1 MEYAMKSIKIGSGA
15 GYSDDRLQPALDI
28 IQHGEVDYIVF
39 ECLAERT
46 IAIAQQRKM
55 NNPKQGYDSLLEYRM
70 EQVLPLCVKNKVK
83 IVTNM
88 GAANPEAAAEMI
100 KNIAQNQGL
109 HNLKIAAV
117 TGDDVF
123 SRISYYQNETLL
135 ENKKQIKDLGSSIVS
150 ANAYIGAQGIVQALE
165 AGADIVI
172 TGRAADPSL
181 FLGPMMYEFSWSF
194 EDTELLGKGTIGG
207 HLMECGAQIT
217 GGYFADPGYK
227 EVPELWNV
235 GFPIM
240 EVDEKGDYKIT
251 KLDDAGGLVSLATV
265 KEQLLYEIHDPSNYL
280 TPDVIADFTNIQV
293 EEVESNVIRVFGG
306 SGKPKTGLLKTS
318 IGYKDGYIAEAEIS
332 YGGSGSVQRANLA
345 KEIIQKRLAAQN
357 IEPTEIRYDFIG
369 LNSLYGNKI
378 LSTQEADEVRL
389 RIAARVGDDV
399 MAKAVI
405 REVESLYTNGPA
417 GGGGIRSN
425 IKEIV
430 SIGSILIPEADTDI
444 KISYRE
450 VT

>member
-1 MEYAMKSIKIGSGA
+1 MKSIKIGSGA
-15 GYSDDRLQPALDI
+15 GYSDDRLEPALDI
-28 IQHGEVDYIVF
+28 IRDGDVDYIVF

-55 NNPKQGYDSLLEYRM
+55 KDSKQGYDSLLEYRM
-70 EQVLPLCVKNKVK
+70 AQVLPLCVENNVK

-88 GAANPEAAAEMI
+88 GAANPKAAAEMV
-100 KNIAQNQGL
+100 KQIAEKQGL
-109 HNLKIAAV
+109 HHLKIAAV

-123 SRISYYQNETLL
+123 PKIERYQNETLL
-135 ENKKQIKDLGSSIVS
+135 ENGKQIKELGSSIVS
-150 ANAYIGAQGIVQALE
+150 ANAYIGAAGIVQALK

-181 FLGPMMYEFSWSF
+181 FLGPMMYEFGWSF
-194 EDTELLGKGTIGG
+194 ENAELLGKGTIGG

-240 EVDEKGDYKIT
+240 EVTENGEYHIT
-251 KLDDAGGLVSLATV
+251 KLANAGGLVSLATV
-265 KEQLLYEIHDPSNYL
+265 KEQLLYEIHDPANYL
-280 TPDVIADFTNIQV
+280 TPDVIADFSSVQV
-293 EEVESNVIRVFGG
+293 EEVAKDVVKVFGG
-306 SGKPKTGLLKTS
+306 SGKLKTGLLKTS

-332 YGGSGSVQRANLA
+332 YGGAGSVERAKLA
-345 KEIIQKRLAAQN
+345 KTIMQKRLAAQD
-357 IEPTEIRYDFIG
+357 IEPIEIRYDFIG
-369 LNSLYGNKI
+369 LNSLYANE
-378 LSTQEADEVRL
+378 TFDMQEAPETRL
-389 RIAARVGDDV
+389 RIAARTEEE
-399 MAKAVI
+399 AVANTI
-405 REVESLYTNGPA
+405 VREAMSLYTNGPA

-430 SIGSILIPEADTDI
+430 SIGSILIPEPDTDI
-444 KISYRE
+444 NVSYWE
-450 VT
+450 V

>member
-1 MEYAMKSIKIGSGA
+1 MKSIKIGSGA
-15 GYSDDRLQPALDI
+15 GYSDDRLEPALDI
-28 IQHGEVDYIVF
+28 IRDGDVDYIVF

-55 NNPKQGYDSLLEYRM
+55 KDSKQGYDSLLEYRM
-70 EQVLPLCVKNKVK
+70 AQVLPLCVENNVK

-88 GAANPEAAAEMI
+88 GAANPKAAAEMV
-100 KNIAQNQGL
+100 KQIAEKQGL
-109 HNLKIAAV
+109 HHLKIAAV

-123 SRISYYQNETLL
+123 PKIERYQNETLL
-135 ENKKQIKDLGSSIVS
+135 ENGKQIKELGSSIVS
-150 ANAYIGAQGIVQALE
+150 ANAYIGAAGIVQALK

-181 FLGPMMYEFSWSF
+181 FLGPMMYEFGWSF
-194 EDTELLGKGTIGG
+194 ENAELLGKGTIGG

-240 EVDEKGDYKIT
+240 EVTENGEYHIT
-251 KLDDAGGLVSLATV
+251 KLANAGGLVSLATV
-265 KEQLLYEIHDPSNYL
+265 KEQLLYEIHDPANYL
-280 TPDVIADFTNIQV
+280 TPDVIADFSSVQV
-293 EEVESNVIRVFGG
+293 EEVAKDVVKVFGG

-332 YGGSGSVQRANLA
+332 YGGAGSVERAKLA
-345 KEIIQKRLAAQN
+345 KTIMEKRLAAQG
-357 IEPTEIRYDFIG
+357 IEPIEMRYDFIG
-369 LNSLYGNKI
+369 LNSLYANE
-378 LSTQEADEVRL
+378 TFDMQEAPETRL
-389 RIAARVGDDV
+389 RIAARTEDE
-399 MAKAVI
+399 AVANAI
-405 REVESLYTNGPA
+405 VREAMSLYTNGPA

-430 SIGSILIPEADTDI
+430 SIGSILIPEPDTDI
-444 KISYRE
+444 NVSYWE
-450 VT
+450 V

>member
-1 MEYAMKSIKIGSGA
+1 MKSIRIGSGA

-28 IQHGEVDYIVF
+28 IQQGEVDYIVF

-55 NNPKQGYDSLLEYRM
+55 QNPEEGYDSLLEYRM
-70 EQVLPLCVKNKVK
+70 QQVLPLCAKKGVK
-83 IVTNM
+83 IITNM
-88 GAANPEAAAEMI
+88 GAANPEAAAKLI
-100 KNIAQNQGL
+100 KQIAQKQDL

-117 TGDDVF
+117 TGDDVL
-123 SRISYYQNETLL
+123 STINQYQDKKLL
-135 ENKKQIKDLGSSIVS
+135 ENNRPIKELGSTIVS
-150 ANAYIGAQGIVQALE
+150 ANAYIGAQGIVQALK

-181 FLGPMMYEFSWSF
+181 FLAPMIYEFGWSF
-194 EDTELLGKGTIGG
+194 ADTERLGKGTIGG
-207 HLMECGAQIT
+207 HLMECGAQVT

-240 EVDEKGDYKIT
+240 QIDEKGDYHIT
-251 KLDDAGGLVSLATV
+251 KLKNSGGVVSLATV
-265 KEQLLYEIHDPSNYL
+265 KEQLLYEIHDPANYL
-280 TPDVIADFTNIQV
+280 TPDVVADFSSIQI
-293 EEVESNVIRVFGG
+293 EEVKDNVVKVSGG
-306 SGKPKTGLLKTS
+306 SGKTKTGLLKTS
-318 IGYKDGYIAEAEIS
+318 IGYKEGYIAEAEIS
-332 YGGSGSVQRANLA
+332 YGGSGSVARAKLA
-345 KEIIQKRLAAQN
+345 KEIIQKRLAAQK
-357 IEPTEIRYDFIG
+357 IVPLEMRYDFIG
-369 LNSLYGNKI
+369 VNSLYGNEVVD
-378 LSTQEADEVRL
+378 SQEMLEVRL
-389 RIAARVGDDV
+389 RIAARTEDYVT
-399 MAKAVI
+399 AKAIV

-444 KISYRE
+444 NISYHE
-450 VT
+450 VR

>member
-1 MEYAMKSIKIGSGA
+1 MKSIRIGSGA

-28 IQHGEVDYIVF
+28 IQYGEVDYIVF

-55 NNPKQGYDSLLEYRM
+55 KNIKEGYDSLLEYRM
-70 EQVLPLCVKNKVK
+70 EQVLPLCVEKNVK

-88 GAANPEAAAEMI
+88 GAANPEAAAERV
-100 KNIAQNQGL
+100 KQIAQKQGL

-117 TGDDVF
+117 TGDDVL
-123 SRISYYQNETLL
+123 SRIDRYQDQKLL
-135 ENKKQIKDLGSSIVS
+135 ENNKHIKELGSAIVS
-150 ANAYIGAQGIVQALE
+150 ANAYIGARGIVEALE
-165 AGADIVI
+165 AGADIII

-181 FLGPMMYEFSWSF
+181 FLAPMIYEFGWSF
-194 EDTELLGKGTIGG
+194 ADTELLGKGTIGG

-240 EVDEKGDYKIT
+240 EVDEKGDYYIT
-251 KLDDAGGLVSLATV
+251 KLNDSGGVVSLATV
-265 KEQLLYEIHDPSNYL
+265 KEQLLYEIHDPANYL
-280 TPDVIADFTNIQV
+280 TPDVIADFSNVQV
-293 EEVESNVIRVFGG
+293 EEVEDNVVKVFGG
-306 SGKPKTGLLKTS
+306 SGKKKTGLLKTS
-318 IGYKDGYIAEAEIS
+318 IGYKEGYIAEAEIS
-332 YGGSGSVQRANLA
+332 YGGSGSVKRARLA
-345 KEIIQKRLAAQN
+345 KEIIQKRLAAEN
-357 IEPTEIRYDFIG
+357 IEPVEIRYDFIG
-369 LNSLYGNKI
+369 LNSLYGNDI
-378 LSTQEADEVRL
+378 PNTQEMLEVRL
-389 RIAARVGDDV
+389 RVAARAEDDV
-399 MAKAVI
+399 IAKAIV

-450 VT
+450 VK

>member
-1 MEYAMKSIKIGSGA
+1 MKSIKIGSGA

-28 IQHGEVDYIVF
+28 IQYGKVDYIVF

-55 NNPKQGYDSLLEYRM
+55 KNPKEGYDSLLEYRM
-70 EQVLPLCVKNKVK
+70 EQVLPLCAKNKVK

-88 GAANPEAAAEMI
+88 GAANPEAAAEMV
-100 KNIAQNQGL
+100 KNIAQKQGL
-109 HNLKIAAV
+109 HDLKIAAV

-123 SRISYYQNETLL
+123 STIDRYQNEEML
-135 ENKKQIKDLGSSIVS
+135 ENNIQIKALGSAIVS
-150 ANAYIGAQGIVQALE
+150 ANAYIGARGIVQALE

-172 TGRAADPSL
+172 TGRASDPSL
-181 FLGPMMYEFSWSF
+181 FLGPMVYEFGWSF
-194 EDTELLGKGTIGG
+194 EDAELLGKGTIGG

-240 EVDEKGDYKIT
+240 EVDEKGDYRIT

-265 KEQLLYEIHDPSNYL
+265 KEQLLYEIHDPANYL
-280 TPDVIADFTNIQV
+280 TPDVIADFSNIQV
-293 EEVESNVIRVFGG
+293 EEVESNVVKVFGG

-389 RIAARVGDDV
+389 RIATRVENDV
-399 MAKAVI
+399 MAEAII

-425 IKEIV
+425 IKEMV
-430 SIGSILIPEADTDI
+430 SIGSILIPEEDTNI
-444 KISYRE
+444 KISYCE
-450 VT
+450 VK

>member
-1 MEYAMKSIKIGSGA
+1 MKSIKIGSGA
-15 GYSDDRLQPALDI
+15 GYSDDRLEPALDI
-28 IQHGEVDYIVF
+28 IRDGDVDYIVF

-55 NNPKQGYDSLLEYRM
+55 KDSKQGYDSLLEYRM
-70 EQVLPLCVKNKVK
+70 AQVLPLCVENNVK

-88 GAANPEAAAEMI
+88 GAANPKAAAEMV
-100 KNIAQNQGL
+100 KQIAEKQGL
-109 HNLKIAAV
+109 HHLKIAAV

-123 SRISYYQNETLL
+123 PKIERYQNETLL
-135 ENKKQIKDLGSSIVS
+135 ENGKQIKELGSSIVS
-150 ANAYIGAQGIVQALE
+150 ANAYIGAAGIVQALK

-181 FLGPMMYEFSWSF
+181 FLGPMMYEFGWSF
-194 EDTELLGKGTIGG
+194 ENAELLGKGTIGG

-240 EVDEKGDYKIT
+240 EVTENGEYHIT
-251 KLDDAGGLVSLATV
+251 KLANAGGLVSLATV
-265 KEQLLYEIHDPSNYL
+265 KEQLLYEIHDPANYL
-280 TPDVIADFTNIQV
+280 TPDVIADFSSVQV
-293 EEVESNVIRVFGG
+293 EEVAKDVVKVFGG

-332 YGGSGSVQRANLA
+332 YGGAGSVERAKLA
-345 KEIIQKRLAAQN
+345 KTIMEKRLAAQG
-357 IEPTEIRYDFIG
+357 IEPIEMRYDFIG
-369 LNSLYGNKI
+369 LNSLYANEVFD
-378 LSTQEADEVRL
+378 TQEVSETRL
-389 RIAARVGDDV
+389 RIAARTEDE
-399 MAKAVI
+399 AVANAI
-405 REVESLYTNGPA
+405 VREAMSLYTNGPA

-430 SIGSILIPEADTDI
+430 SIGSILIPEPDTDI
-444 KISYRE
+444 HVSYWE
-450 VT
+450 V

>member
-1 MEYAMKSIKIGSGA
+1 MKSIKIGSGA
-15 GYSDDRLQPALDI
+15 GYSDDRLEPALDI
-28 IQHGEVDYIVF
+28 IRDGDVDYIVF

-55 NNPKQGYDSLLEYRM
+55 KDSKQGYDSLLEYRM
-70 EQVLPLCVKNKVK
+70 AQVLPLCVENNVK

-88 GAANPEAAAEMI
+88 GAANPKAAAEMV
-100 KNIAQNQGL
+100 KQIAEKEGL
-109 HNLKIAAV
+109 HHLKIAAV

-123 SRISYYQNETLL
+123 PKIERYQNETLL
-135 ENKKQIKDLGSSIVS
+135 ENGKQIKELGSSIVS
-150 ANAYIGAQGIVQALE
+150 ANAYIGAAGIVQALK

-181 FLGPMMYEFSWSF
+181 FLGPMMYEFGWSF
-194 EDTELLGKGTIGG
+194 ENAELLGKGTIGG

-240 EVDEKGDYKIT
+240 EVTENGEYHIT
-251 KLDDAGGLVSLATV
+251 KLAHAGGLVSLATV
-265 KEQLLYEIHDPSNYL
+265 KEQLLYEIHDPANYL
-280 TPDVIADFTNIQV
+280 TPDVIADFSSVQV
-293 EEVESNVIRVFGG
+293 EEVAKDVVKVFGG
-306 SGKPKTGLLKTS
+306 SGKLKTGLLQTS

-332 YGGSGSVQRANLA
+332 YGGAGSVERAKLA
-345 KEIIQKRLAAQN
+345 KTIMQKRLAAQD
-357 IEPTEIRYDFIG
+357 IEPIEIRYDFIG
-369 LNSLYGNKI
+369 LNSLYANE
-378 LSTQEADEVRL
+378 TFDMQEAPETRL
-389 RIAARVGDDV
+389 RIAARTEDE
-399 MAKAVI
+399 AVANTI
-405 REVESLYTNGPA
+405 VREAMSLYTNGPA

-430 SIGSILIPEADTDI
+430 SIGSILIPEPDTDI
-444 KISYRE
+444 NVSYWE
-450 VT
+450 V

>member
-1 MEYAMKSIKIGSGA
+1 MKSIKIGSGA
-15 GYSDDRLQPALDI
+15 GYSDDRLEPALDI
-28 IQHGEVDYIVF
+28 IRYGNVDYIVF

-55 NNPKQGYDSLLEYRM
+55 KNPKAGYDSLLEYRM
-70 EQVLPLCVKNKVK
+70 EQVLPLCAEKKVK

-88 GAANPEAAAEMI
+88 GAANPQAAAEMV
-100 KNIAQNQGL
+100 KQIAEKKGL

-123 SRISYYQNETLL
+123 SEIGRYQNETLL
-135 ENKKQIKDLGSSIVS
+135 ENDRSIKDLGSSIVS
-150 ANAYIGAQGIVQALE
+150 ANAYIGAKGIVQALE

-181 FLGPMMYEFSWSF
+181 FLALMMYEFGWSF
-194 EDTELLGKGTIGG
+194 DDAELLGKGTIGG

-227 EVPELWNV
+227 DVPELWNV

-240 EVDEKGDYKIT
+240 EVDEKGDYQIT
-251 KLDDAGGLVSLATV
+251 KLKDAGGLVSLATV
-265 KEQLLYEIHDPSNYL
+265 KEQLLYEIHDPANYL
-280 TPDVIADFTNIQV
+280 TPDVVADFTNVQV
-293 EEVESNVIRVFGG
+293 EEIADDSVKVFGG

-318 IGYKDGYIAEAEIS
+318 IGYKEGYIAEAEIS
-332 YGGSGSVQRANLA
+332 YGGAGSVARAKLA
-345 KEIIQKRLAAQN
+345 KSIIEKRLAAQN
-357 IEPTEIRYDFIG
+357 IEPIEMRYDFIG
-369 LNSLYGNKI
+369 LNSLYGNA
-378 LSTQEADEVRL
+378 LSRTQEAPEARL
-389 RIAARVGDDV
+389 RVAARTDDERT
-399 MAKAVI
+399 AKAIV

-430 SIGSILIPEADTDI
+430 SIGSILIPEEDTDI
-444 KISYRE
+444 NVSYWE
-450 VT
+450 VI

>member
-1 MEYAMKSIKIGSGA
+1 MKSIRIGSGA

-28 IQHGEVDYIVF
+28 IQYGEVDYIVF

-55 NNPKQGYDSLLEYRM
+55 KNIKEGYDSLLEYRM
-70 EQVLPLCVKNKVK
+70 EQVLPLCVEKNVK

-88 GAANPEAAAEMI
+88 GAANPEAAAERV
-100 KNIAQNQGL
+100 KQIAQKQGL

-117 TGDDVF
+117 TGDDVL
-123 SRISYYQNETLL
+123 SRIDRYQDQKLL
-135 ENKKQIKDLGSSIVS
+135 ENNKHIKELGSAIVS
-150 ANAYIGAQGIVQALE
+150 ANAYIGARGIVEALE
-165 AGADIVI
+165 AGADIII

-181 FLGPMMYEFSWSF
+181 FLAPMIYEFGWSF
-194 EDTELLGKGTIGG
+194 ADTELLGKGTIGG

-240 EVDEKGDYKIT
+240 EVDEKGDYYIT
-251 KLDDAGGLVSLATV
+251 KLNDSGGVVSLATV
-265 KEQLLYEIHDPSNYL
+265 KEQLLYEIHDPANYL
-280 TPDVIADFTNIQV
+280 TPDVIADFSNVQV
-293 EEVESNVIRVFGG
+293 EEVEDNVVKVFGG
-306 SGKPKTGLLKTS
+306 SGKKKTGLLKTS
-318 IGYKDGYIAEAEIS
+318 IGYKEGYIAEAEIS
-332 YGGSGSVQRANLA
+332 YGGSGSVKRARLA
-345 KEIIQKRLAAQN
+345 KEIIQKRLAAEN
-357 IEPTEIRYDFIG
+357 IEPVEIRYDFIG
-369 LNSLYGNKI
+369 LNSLYGNDI
-378 LSTQEADEVRL
+378 PNTQEMLEVRL
-389 RIAARVGDDV
+389 RVAARAEDDV
-399 MAKAVI
+399 IAKAIV

-444 KISYRE
+444 KISYCE
-450 VT
+450 VK

>member
-1 MEYAMKSIKIGSGA
+1 MKSIRIGSGA
-15 GYSDDRLQPALDI
+15 GYSDDRLEPALDI
-28 IQHGEVDYIVF
+28 IRDGDVDYIVF

-55 NNPKQGYDSLLEYRM
+55 KESKQGYDSLLEYRM
-70 EQVLPLCVKNKVK
+70 AQVLPLCVENNVK

-88 GAANPEAAAEMI
+88 GAANPKAAAEMV
-100 KNIAQNQGL
+100 KQIAEKQGL
-109 HNLKIAAV
+109 HHLKIAAV

-123 SRISYYQNETLL
+123 PKIERYQNETLL
-135 ENKKQIKDLGSSIVS
+135 ENGKQIKELGSSIVS
-150 ANAYIGAQGIVQALE
+150 ANAYIGAAGIVQALK

-181 FLGPMMYEFSWSF
+181 FLGPMMYEFGWSF
-194 EDTELLGKGTIGG
+194 ENAELLGKGTIGG

-240 EVDEKGDYKIT
+240 EVTENGEYHIT
-251 KLDDAGGLVSLATV
+251 KLANAGGLVSLATV
-265 KEQLLYEIHDPSNYL
+265 KEQLLYEIHDPANYL
-280 TPDVIADFTNIQV
+280 TPDVIADFSSVQV
-293 EEVESNVIRVFGG
+293 EEVAKDVVKVFGG

-332 YGGSGSVQRANLA
+332 YGGAGSVERAKLA
-345 KEIIQKRLAAQN
+345 KTVMEKRLAAQD
-357 IEPTEIRYDFIG
+357 IEPIEIRYDFIG
-369 LNSLYGNKI
+369 LNSLYANK
-378 LSTQEADEVRL
+378 TFDMQEAPETRL
-389 RIAARVGDDV
+389 RIAARTEDE
-399 MAKAVI
+399 AVANAI
-405 REVESLYTNGPA
+405 VREAMSLYTNGPA

-430 SIGSILIPEADTDI
+430 SIGSILIFEADTDI
-444 KISYRE
+444 NVSYWE
-450 VT
+450 V

>member
-1 MEYAMKSIKIGSGA
+1 MKSIKIGSGA
-15 GYSDDRLQPALDI
+15 GYSDDRLEPALDI
-28 IQHGEVDYIVF
+28 IRDGDVDYIVF

-55 NNPKQGYDSLLEYRM
+55 KDSKQGYDSLLEYRM
-70 EQVLPLCVKNKVK
+70 AQVLPLCVENNVK

-88 GAANPEAAAEMI
+88 GAANPKAAAEMV
-100 KNIAQNQGL
+100 KQIAEKQGL
-109 HNLKIAAV
+109 HHLKIAAV

-123 SRISYYQNETLL
+123 PKIERYQNETLL
-135 ENKKQIKDLGSSIVS
+135 ENGKQIKELGSSIVS
-150 ANAYIGAQGIVQALE
+150 ANAYIGAAGIVQALK

-181 FLGPMMYEFSWSF
+181 FLGPMMYEFGWSF
-194 EDTELLGKGTIGG
+194 ENAELLGKGTIGG

-240 EVDEKGDYKIT
+240 EVTENGEYHIT
-251 KLDDAGGLVSLATV
+251 KLEKAGGLVSLATV
-265 KEQLLYEIHDPSNYL
+265 KEQLLYEIHDPANYL
-280 TPDVIADFTNIQV
+280 TPDVIADFSSVQV
-293 EEVESNVIRVFGG
+293 EEVAKDVVKVFGG

-332 YGGSGSVQRANLA
+332 YGGAGSVERAKLA
-345 KEIIQKRLAAQN
+345 KTIMQKRLAAQD
-357 IEPTEIRYDFIG
+357 IEPIEMRYDFIG
-369 LNSLYGNKI
+369 LNSLYANEVFD
-378 LSTQEADEVRL
+378 TQEVSETRL
-389 RIAARVGDDV
+389 RIAARTEDE
-399 MAKAVI
+399 AVANAI
-405 REVESLYTNGPA
+405 VREAMSLYTNGPA

-430 SIGSILIPEADTDI
+430 SIGSILIPEPDTDI
-444 KISYRE
+444 NVSYWE
-450 VT
+450 V

>member
-1 MEYAMKSIKIGSGA
+1 MKSIKIGSGA
-15 GYSDDRLQPALDI
+15 GYSDDRLEPALDI
-28 IQHGEVDYIVF
+28 IRDGDVDYIVF

-55 NNPKQGYDSLLEYRM
+55 KDSKQGYDSLLEYRM
-70 EQVLPLCVKNKVK
+70 AQVLPLCVENNVK

-88 GAANPEAAAEMI
+88 GAANPKAAAEMV
-100 KNIAQNQGL
+100 KQIAEKQGL
-109 HNLKIAAV
+109 HHLKIAAV

-123 SRISYYQNETLL
+123 PKIERYQNETLL
-135 ENKKQIKDLGSSIVS
+135 ENGKQIKELGSSIVS
-150 ANAYIGAQGIVQALE
+150 ANAYIGAAGIVQALK

-181 FLGPMMYEFSWSF
+181 FLGPMMYEFGWSF
-194 EDTELLGKGTIGG
+194 ENAELLGKGTIGG

-240 EVDEKGDYKIT
+240 EVTENGEYHIT
-251 KLDDAGGLVSLATV
+251 KLANAGGLVSLATV
-265 KEQLLYEIHDPSNYL
+265 KEQLLYEIHDPANYL
-280 TPDVIADFTNIQV
+280 TPDVIADFSSVQV
-293 EEVESNVIRVFGG
+293 EEVAKDVVKVCGG

-332 YGGSGSVQRANLA
+332 YGGAGSVERAKLA
-345 KEIIQKRLAAQN
+345 KTIIKKRLAAQG
-357 IEPTEIRYDFIG
+357 IEPIEIRYDFIG
-369 LNSLYGNKI
+369 LNSLYANEVFD
-378 LSTQEADEVRL
+378 TQEVYETRL
-389 RIAARVGDDV
+389 RIAARTEDE
-399 MAKAVI
+399 AVANAI
-405 REVESLYTNGPA
+405 VREAMSLYTNGPA

-430 SIGSILIPEADTDI
+430 SIGSILIPEPDTDI
-444 KISYRE
+444 NVSYWE
-450 VT
+450 V

>member
-1 MEYAMKSIKIGSGA
+1 MKSIKIGSGA
-15 GYSDDRLQPALDI
+15 GYSDDRLEPALDI
-28 IQHGEVDYIVF
+28 IRYGNVDYIVF

-55 NNPKQGYDSLLEYRM
+55 KNPKAGYDSLLEYRM
-70 EQVLPLCVKNKVK
+70 EQVLPLCAEKKVK

-88 GAANPEAAAEMI
+88 GAANPQAAAEMV
-100 KNIAQNQGL
+100 KQIAEKKGL

-123 SRISYYQNETLL
+123 SEIGRYQNKTLL
-135 ENKKQIKDLGSSIVS
+135 ENDRSIKDLGSSIVS
-150 ANAYIGAQGIVQALE
+150 ANAYIGAKGIVQALE

-181 FLGPMMYEFSWSF
+181 FLAPMMYEFGWSF
-194 EDTELLGKGTIGG
+194 DDAELLGKGTIGG

-227 EVPELWNV
+227 DVPELWNV

-240 EVDEKGDYKIT
+240 EVDEKGDYQIT
-251 KLDDAGGLVSLATV
+251 KLKDAGGLVSLATV
-265 KEQLLYEIHDPSNYL
+265 KEQLLYEIHDPANYL
-280 TPDVIADFTNIQV
+280 TPDVIADFTNVQV
-293 EEVESNVIRVFGG
+293 EEIADDSVKVFAG

-318 IGYKDGYIAEAEIS
+318 IGYKEGYIAEAEIS
-332 YGGSGSVQRANLA
+332 YGGAGSVARAKLA
-345 KEIIQKRLAAQN
+345 KTIIEKRLAAQN
-357 IEPTEIRYDFIG
+357 IEPIEMRYDFIG
-369 LNSLYGNKI
+369 LNSLYGNA
-378 LSTQEADEVRL
+378 LSRTQEAPEARL
-389 RIAARVGDDV
+389 RVAARTDDERT
-399 MAKAVI
+399 AKAIV

-430 SIGSILIPEADTDI
+430 SIGSILIPEEDTDI
-444 KISYRE
+444 NVSYWE
-450 VT
+450 VI

>member
-1 MEYAMKSIKIGSGA
+1 MKSIKIGSGA
-15 GYSDDRLQPALDI
+15 GYSDDRLEPALDI
-28 IQHGEVDYIVF
+28 IRHGNVDYIVF

-55 NNPKQGYDSLLEYRM
+55 KKPNEGYDRLLEYRM
-70 EQVLPLCVKNKVK
+70 EQVLPLCVEKKVK
-83 IVTNM
+83 VVTNM
-88 GAANPEAAAEMI
+88 GAANPKGAAEMI
-100 KNIAQNQGL
+100 KQIAEQQGL

-123 SRISYYQNETLL
+123 SEIERYQNETLL
-135 ENKKQIKDLGSSIVS
+135 ENDKQVRDLGSSIVS
-150 ANAYIGAQGIVQALE
+150 ANAYIGAAGIVQALE

-181 FLGPMMYEFSWSF
+181 FLAPMIYEFGWSF
-194 EDTELLGKGTIGG
+194 ANASILGKGTIGG
-207 HLMECGAQIT
+207 HLMECAAQIT

-240 EVDEKGDYKIT
+240 EVDEKGDYHIT
-251 KLDDAGGLVSLATV
+251 KLADAGGLVSLATV
-265 KEQLLYEIHDPSNYL
+265 KEQLLYEIHDPANYL
-280 TPDVIADFTNIQV
+280 TPDVIADFSGVQV
-293 EEVESNVIRVFGG
+293 EEVADDVVKVSGG

-332 YGGSGSVQRANLA
+332 YGGSGSVERAKLA
-345 KEIIQKRLAAQN
+345 KSIIEKRLAAQN
-357 IEPTEIRYDFIG
+357 IDPVEMRYDFIG
-369 LNSLYGNKI
+369 LNSLYENA
-378 LSTQEADEVRL
+378 LLNTQEVSETRL
-389 RIAARVGDDV
+389 RMAARTDDRATANAIV
-399 MAKAVI
+399 
-405 REVESLYTNGPA
+405 REVMSLYTNGPA

-430 SIGSILIPEADTDI
+430 SIGSILIPEKDTDI
-444 KISYRE
+444 NVSYWE
-450 VT
+450 VI

>member
-1 MEYAMKSIKIGSGA
+1 MKSIKIGSGA

-28 IQHGEVDYIVF
+28 IRYGEVDYIVF

-181 FLGPMMYEFSWSF
+181 FLGPMMYEFGWSF

>member
-1 MEYAMKSIKIGSGA
+1 MKSIKIGSGA

>member
-1 MEYAMKSIKIGSGA
+1 MKSIKIGSGA
-15 GYSDDRLQPALDI
+15 GYSDDRLEPALDI
-28 IQHGEVDYIVF
+28 IRDGDVDYIVF

-55 NNPKQGYDSLLEYRM
+55 KDSKQGYDSLLEYRM
-70 EQVLPLCVKNKVK
+70 AQVLPLCVENNVK

-88 GAANPEAAAEMI
+88 GAANPKAAAEMV
-100 KNIAQNQGL
+100 KQIAEKQGL
-109 HNLKIAAV
+109 HHLKIAAV

-123 SRISYYQNETLL
+123 SEIERYQNETLL
-135 ENKKQIKDLGSSIVS
+135 ENGKQIKELGSSIVS
-150 ANAYIGAQGIVQALE
+150 ANAYIGAAGIVQALK

-181 FLGPMMYEFSWSF
+181 FLGPMMYEFGWSF
-194 EDTELLGKGTIGG
+194 ENAELLGKGTIGG

-240 EVDEKGDYKIT
+240 EVTENGEYHIT
-251 KLDDAGGLVSLATV
+251 KLANAGGLVSLATV
-265 KEQLLYEIHDPSNYL
+265 KEQLLYEIHDPANYL
-280 TPDVIADFTNIQV
+280 TPDVIADFSSVQV
-293 EEVESNVIRVFGG
+293 EEVAKDVVKVFGG
-306 SGKPKTGLLKTS
+306 SGKLKTGLLKTS

-332 YGGSGSVQRANLA
+332 YGGAGSVERAKLA
-345 KEIIQKRLAAQN
+345 KTIMQKRLAAQD
-357 IEPTEIRYDFIG
+357 IEPIEIRYDFIG
-369 LNSLYGNKI
+369 LNSLYANE
-378 LSTQEADEVRL
+378 TFDMQEAPETRL
-389 RIAARVGDDV
+389 RIAARTEDE
-399 MAKAVI
+399 AVANAI
-405 REVESLYTNGPA
+405 VREAMSLYTNGPA

-430 SIGSILIPEADTDI
+430 SIGSILIPEPDTDI
-444 KISYRE
+444 NVSYWE
-450 VT
+450 V

>member
-1 MEYAMKSIKIGSGA
+1 MKSIKIGSGA
-15 GYSDDRLQPALDI
+15 GYSDDRLEPALDI
-28 IQHGEVDYIVF
+28 IRDGDVDYIVF

-55 NNPKQGYDSLLEYRM
+55 KDSKQGYDSLLEYRM
-70 EQVLPLCVKNKVK
+70 AQVLPLCVENNVK

-88 GAANPEAAAEMI
+88 GAANPKAAAEMV
-100 KNIAQNQGL
+100 KQIAEKQGL
-109 HNLKIAAV
+109 HHLKIAAV

-123 SRISYYQNETLL
+123 PKIERYQNETLL
-135 ENKKQIKDLGSSIVS
+135 ENGKQIKELGSSIVS
-150 ANAYIGAQGIVQALE
+150 ANAYIGAAGIVQALK

-181 FLGPMMYEFSWSF
+181 FLGPMMYEFGWSF
-194 EDTELLGKGTIGG
+194 ENAELLGKGTIGG

-240 EVDEKGDYKIT
+240 EVTENGEYHIT
-251 KLDDAGGLVSLATV
+251 KLANAGGLVSLATV
-265 KEQLLYEIHDPSNYL
+265 KEQLLYEIHDPANYL
-280 TPDVIADFTNIQV
+280 TPDVIADFSSVQV
-293 EEVESNVIRVFGG
+293 EEVAKDVVKVFGG

-332 YGGSGSVQRANLA
+332 YGGAGSVERAKLA
-345 KEIIQKRLAAQN
+345 KIVMEKRLAAQG
-357 IEPTEIRYDFIG
+357 IEPIETRYDFIG
-369 LNSLYGNKI
+369 LNSLYANE
-378 LSTQEADEVRL
+378 TFDMQEAPETRL
-389 RIAARVGDDV
+389 RIAARTEDE
-399 MAKAVI
+399 AVANAI
-405 REVESLYTNGPA
+405 VREAMSLYTNGPA

-430 SIGSILIPEADTDI
+430 SIGSILIPEPDTDI
-444 KISYRE
+444 NVSYWE
-450 VT
+450 V

>member
-1 MEYAMKSIKIGSGA
+1 MKSIKIGSGA
-15 GYSDDRLQPALDI
+15 GYSDDRLEPALDI
-28 IQHGEVDYIVF
+28 IRDGDVDYIVF

-55 NNPKQGYDSLLEYRM
+55 KDSKQGYDSLLEYRM
-70 EQVLPLCVKNKVK
+70 EQVLPLCVEKKVK

-88 GAANPEAAAEMI
+88 GAANPKAAAEMV
-100 KNIAQNQGL
+100 KKIAEKQGL
-109 HNLKIAAV
+109 HHLKIAAV

-123 SRISYYQNETLL
+123 PKIERYQNETLL
-135 ENKKQIKDLGSSIVS
+135 ENGQQIQALGESIVS
-150 ANAYIGAQGIVQALE
+150 ANAYIGAAGIVQALK

-181 FLGPMMYEFSWSF
+181 FLGPMMYEFGWSF
-194 EDTELLGKGTIGG
+194 DDAELIGKGTIGG

-227 EVPELWNV
+227 DVPELWNV

-240 EVDEKGDYKIT
+240 EVTENGEYHIT
-251 KLDDAGGLVSLATV
+251 KLASAGGLVSLATV
-265 KEQLLYEIHDPSNYL
+265 KEQLIYEIHDPCNYL
-280 TPDVIADFTNIQV
+280 TPDVIADFSNVQV
-293 EEVESNVIRVFGG
+293 EEVAKDVVKVFGG

-332 YGGSGSVQRANLA
+332 YGGAGSVERAKLA
-345 KEIIQKRLAAQN
+345 KTIMEKRLAAQD
-357 IEPTEIRYDFIG
+357 IEPIEMRYDFIG
-369 LNSLYGNKI
+369 LNSLYANEVFD
-378 LSTQEADEVRL
+378 TQEVSETRL
-389 RIAARVGDDV
+389 RIAARTED
-399 MAKAVI
+399 AAVANAI
-405 REVESLYTNGPA
+405 VREAMSLYTNGPA

-430 SIGSILIPEADTDI
+430 SIGSILIPEPDTDI
-444 KISYRE
+444 NVSYWE
-450 VT
+450 V

>member
-28 IQHGEVDYIVF
+28 IQYGKVDYIVF

-55 NNPKQGYDSLLEYRM
+55 KNPKEGYDSLLEYRM
-70 EQVLPLCVKNKVK
+70 EQVLPLCAKNKVK

-88 GAANPEAAAEMI
+88 GAANPEAAAEMV
-100 KNIAQNQGL
+100 KNIAQKQGL
-109 HNLKIAAV
+109 HDLKIAAV

-123 SRISYYQNETLL
+123 STIDRYQNEEML
-135 ENKKQIKDLGSSIVS
+135 ENNIQIKALGSAIVS
-150 ANAYIGAQGIVQALE
+150 ANAYIGARGIVQALE

-172 TGRAADPSL
+172 TGRASDPSL
-181 FLGPMMYEFSWSF
+181 FLGPMVYEFGWSF
-194 EDTELLGKGTIGG
+194 EDAELLGKGTIGG

-240 EVDEKGDYKIT
+240 EVDEKGDYRIT

-265 KEQLLYEIHDPSNYL
+265 KEQLLYEIHDPANYL
-280 TPDVIADFTNIQV
+280 TPDVIADFSNIQV
-293 EEVESNVIRVFGG
+293 EEVESNVVKVFGG

-389 RIAARVGDDV
+389 RIATRVENDV
-399 MAKAVI
+399 MAEAII

-425 IKEIV
+425 IKEMV
-430 SIGSILIPEADTDI
+430 SIGSILIPEEDTNI
-444 KISYRE
+444 KISYCE
-450 VT
+450 VK

>member
-1 MEYAMKSIKIGSGA
+1 MKSIKIGSGA
-15 GYSDDRLQPALDI
+15 GYSDDRLEPALDI
-28 IQHGEVDYIVF
+28 IRDGNVDYIVF

-55 NNPKQGYDSLLEYRM
+55 KDSKAGYDSLLEYRM
-70 EQVLPLCVKNKVK
+70 EQVLPLCAEKKVK
-83 IVTNM
+83 VVTNM
-88 GAANPEAAAEMI
+88 GAANPKAAAEMI
-100 KNIAQNQGL
+100 KQIAENQGL

-123 SRISYYQNETLL
+123 SEIGRYQNEALL
-135 ENKKQIKDLGSSIVS
+135 ENDRLIQELGSSIVS
-150 ANAYIGAQGIVQALE
+150 ANAYIGAKGIVQALE

-181 FLGPMMYEFSWSF
+181 FLAPMIYEFGWSF
-194 EDTELLGKGTIGG
+194 DDGELLGKGTIAG

-227 EVPELWNV
+227 DVPELWNV

-240 EVDEKGDYKIT
+240 EVDEKGNYQIS
-251 KLDDAGGLVSLATV
+251 KLENAGGLVSLATV
-265 KEQLLYEIHDPSNYL
+265 KEQLLYEIHDPANYL
-280 TPDVIADFTNIQV
+280 TPDVIADFTNVQV
-293 EEVESNVIRVFGG
+293 EEIVDNVVKVSGG

-318 IGYKDGYIAEAEIS
+318 IGYKEGYIAEAEIS
-332 YGGSGSVQRANLA
+332 YGGAVSVARAQLA
-345 KEIIQKRLAAQN
+345 KTIIEKRLAAQN
-357 IEPTEIRYDFIG
+357 IEAIEMRYDFIG
-369 LNSLYGNKI
+369 LNSLYGNA
-378 LSTQEADEVRL
+378 LSSTQEAPEARL
-389 RIAARVGDDV
+389 RVAARTDDEYT
-399 MAKAVI
+399 AKAIV

-430 SIGSILIPEADTDI
+430 SIGSILIPEEDTDI
-444 KISYRE
+444 NVSYWE
-450 VT
+450 VI

>member
-1 MEYAMKSIKIGSGA
+1 MKSIKIGSGA

-240 EVDEKGDYKIT
+240 EMDEKGDYNIT

>member
-1 MEYAMKSIKIGSGA
+1 MKSIKIGSGA
-15 GYSDDRLQPALDI
+15 GYSDDRLEPALDI
-28 IQHGEVDYIVF
+28 IRYGNVDYIVF

-55 NNPKQGYDSLLEYRM
+55 KNPKAGYDSLLEYRM
-70 EQVLPLCVKNKVK
+70 EQVLPLCAEKKVK

-88 GAANPEAAAEMI
+88 GAANPQAAAEMV
-100 KNIAQNQGL
+100 KQIAEKKGL

-123 SRISYYQNETLL
+123 SEIGRYQNKTLL
-135 ENKKQIKDLGSSIVS
+135 ENDRSIKDLGSSIVS
-150 ANAYIGAQGIVQALE
+150 ANAYIGAKGIVQALE

-181 FLGPMMYEFSWSF
+181 FLAPMMYEFGWSF
-194 EDTELLGKGTIGG
+194 DDAELLGKGTIGG

-227 EVPELWNV
+227 DVPELWNV

-240 EVDEKGDYKIT
+240 EVDEKGDYQIT
-251 KLDDAGGLVSLATV
+251 KLKDAGGLVSLATV
-265 KEQLLYEIHDPSNYL
+265 KEQLLYEIHDPANYL
-280 TPDVIADFTNIQV
+280 TPDVVADFTNVQV
-293 EEVESNVIRVFGG
+293 EEIADDVVKVFGG

-318 IGYKDGYIAEAEIS
+318 IGYKEGYIAEAEIS
-332 YGGSGSVQRANLA
+332 YGGAGSVARAKLA
-345 KEIIQKRLAAQN
+345 KTIIEKRLAAQN
-357 IEPTEIRYDFIG
+357 IEPIEMRYDFIG
-369 LNSLYGNKI
+369 LNSLYGNA
-378 LSTQEADEVRL
+378 LSRTQEAPEARL
-389 RIAARVGDDV
+389 RVAARTDDERT
-399 MAKAVI
+399 AKAIV

-430 SIGSILIPEADTDI
+430 SIGSILIPEEDTDI
-444 KISYRE
+444 NVSYWE
-450 VT
+450 VI

>member
-1 MEYAMKSIKIGSGA
+1 
-15 GYSDDRLQPALDI
+15 
-28 IQHGEVDYIVF
+28 
-39 ECLAERT
+39 
-46 IAIAQQRKM
+46 
-55 NNPKQGYDSLLEYRM
+55 
-70 EQVLPLCVKNKVK
+70 
-83 IVTNM
+83 M

-100 KNIAQNQGL
+100 KNIAQKQGL

-123 SRISYYQNETLL
+123 SRINYYQNETLL
-135 ENKKQIKDLGSSIVS
+135 ENNKQIKDLVSSIVS
-150 ANAYIGAQGIVQALE
+150 ANAYIGARGIVQALE
-165 AGADIVI
+165 SGADIVI

-181 FLGPMMYEFSWSF
+181 FLGPMMYEFGWSF

-240 EVDEKGDYKIT
+240 EVDEKGDYNII

-265 KEQLLYEIHDPSNYL
+265 KEQLLYEIHDPANYL
-280 TPDVIADFTNIQV
+280 TPDVIADFSKIQV
-293 EEVESNVIRVFGG
+293 EEVESNVIKVFGG

-389 RIAARVGDDV
+389 RIATRVENDV
-399 MAKAVI
+399 MAEAIV

-430 SIGSILIPEADTDI
+430 SIGSILIPEEDTNI
-444 KISYRE
+444 KISYCE